1 MMEGPDS
8 GLAMSILV
16 AMLCA
21 VVVPALIGGA
31 IGYGLRGERSAGL
44 AVLIGALIGG
54 LLGGGAV
61 AAFML
66 FGIPMGM

>member
-16 AMLCA
+16 AMLCV

-31 IGYGLRGERSAGL
+31 IGYGVRGERSAGL
-44 AVLIGALIGG
+44 AVLLGAVIGG
-54 LLGGGAV
+54 LLGITAV
-61 AAFML
+61 AAFVFL
-66 FGIPMGM
+66 GIPMGM